1 MYKKK
6 FMTPD
11 DQIKLLKDRKL
22 QILPSSEGKLLWYIK
37 SYNYQNFVN
46 GYNDCLMKNFD
57 RNSNEYRSDVNSDN
71 LIDIFNF
78 DRNICTL
85 LLTNIQ
91 NIERMFNT
99 SIAFCTSR
107 KLDVLNYPHANILE
121 INNNNVLNEI
131 FKNSKAKN
139 ETIQILKNSFI
150 NAKSDLSKKY
160 EDNIQF
166 APLWSLSIYLS
177 FGETCTIYK
186 NLVHSLRGEIVQTY
200 FMKKFDDWHDLYAI
214 MFLLKCIRNRICHNN
229 VLFNIKVYNYKT
241 TIIKY
246 AKKYDIFN
254 DQHIRLLEIVKIIDF
269 LTNSDGGLEQKVI
282 SEFHSFFCEKN
293 GFSNKTIDRLAKIVD
308 IK

>member
-6 FMTPD
+6 FMTPN
-11 DQIKLLKDRKL
+11 DQIKLLKERKL
-22 QILPSSEGKLLWYIK
+22 QILPASEGKLSWYIK

-91 NIERMFNT
+91 NIERMLNT

-121 INNNNVLNEI
+121 IKDDVLNQI
-131 FKNSKAKN
+131 FKNNKVKKEA
-139 ETIQILKNSFI
+139 IQLLKNSFI

-160 EDNIQF
+160 ENDIES

-177 FGETCTIYK
+177 FGETCTIYR
-186 NLVHSLRGEIVQTY
+186 NLVYSLKEEIVEIY
-200 FMKKFDDWHDLYAI
+200 FMKKFNDWHDLYII
-214 MFLLKCIRNRICHNN
+214 MFLLKNIRNRICHNN
-229 VLFNIKVYNYKT
+229 VLFNIKVDNHKR

-246 AKKYDIFN
+246 AKKYNIFN
-254 DQHIRLLEIVKIIDF
+254 DQHIRLFQIVKIIDF
-269 LTNSDGGLEQKVI
+269 LTNSNGGLEQKVI
-282 SEFHSFFCEKN
+282 SKFHSFFCVEK